1 MSIMHSA
8 GMTERA
14 NVAAVASLVAEPT
27 RAAMLD
33 ALMAG
38 GFLRA
43 GELARRAGIAPSTA
57 SEHLCRLLEGR
68 LIICEARGRERRY
81 GLASHSVA
89 EALEALARIAPPV
102 YAHSL
107 RASDRASALRHART
121 CYDHLAG
128 RVGVALTEALVA
140 RKLLIAGEGAY
151 TLTARGE
158 HRLGLLGL
166 DLERARAQR
175 RSFARACIDWSE
187 RRAHLAGAL
196 GAALAEA
203 VLDDGW
209 LLRRPDGR
217 ALVVTP
223 HGEAALCELGV
234 RLPRDGR
241 EGRART
247 RPHRGSARTD
257 G

>member
-1 MSIMHSA
+1 
-8 GMTERA
+8 MTDRA

-27 RAAMLD
+27 RAAILD
-33 ALMAG
+33 ALMGG

-43 GELARRAGIAPSTA
+43 GELARRAGVAPSTA
-57 SEHLCRLLEGR
+57 SGHLSRLLDGR
-68 LIICEARGRERRY
+68 LIICEAHGRERRY

-128 RVGVALTEALVA
+128 RVGVAVTEALLA
-140 RKLLIAGEGAY
+140 QKLLIAGERFY

-158 HRLGLLGL
+158 HRLGSLGV
-166 DLERARAQR
+166 DIEGARAQR

-196 GAALAEA
+196 GAAVAEA
-203 VLDDGW
+203 AFDDKW
-209 LLRRPDGR
+209 VLRRPDGR

-234 RLPRDGR
+234 RLPRDCRDSRVRG
-241 EGRART
+241 
-247 RPHRGSARTD
+247 GSAPRD